1 MKKQSQ
7 FRYWCQNKWNE
18 HLEEHDQWGQPRPT
32 YDSTNYF
39 NKYKFWLKR
48 VYKHETTRNIHG

>member
-1 MKKQSQ
+1 MKKESH
-7 FRYWCQNKWNE
+7 FRYWCQLKWNE
-18 HLEEHDQWGQPRPT
+18 HLEELDQWRQPRPT

-48 VYKHETTRNIHG
+48 EYKHETTRNI